1 MKVLVCDKTEKEYI
15 EQMRAAGLT
24 VDVRDDIT
32 PEELPSVLPAY
43 DAMVVRSRTKVRQ
56 PLIDVCPDLKVIVRG
71 GVGLDTIDHEYAK
84 SKGIAVMNTPMASSA
99 SVAELAI
106 GYMFMLAR
114 SLYKATSS
122 MKGEKWDKKAFEGD
136 EIGGKTLGLIGV
148 GNIGREVAKRASAL
162 GMSVLAYDPYV
173 KGALE
178 AQLVPLDELL
188 ARADYISLHLPK
200 TKESAGMIGPDQ
212 FAKMKDG
219 VRIINCARGGIID
232 EAALYQALTSGKVAG
247 AALDVYAEEP
257 PTDWKLL
264 KLDNVIGS
272 PHIGAATREA
282 QGRVGAEVAEK
293 LIASDLPDDPYCHV
307 DLMAYFP
314 DEIRVGYEGQVVWAP
329 SKPDGQPRRC
339 LDTSKAK
346 AYFGFQARMS
356 FDDGLK
362 RTIDW
367 YSDRRAHGQP

>member
-56 PLIDVCPDLKVIVRG
+56 PLIDVCPELKVIVRG

-173 KGALE
+173 KEALE

-232 EAALYQALTSGKVAG
+232 EAALYQALTTGKVAG

-293 LIASDLPDDPYCHV
+293 LIA
-307 DLMAYFP
+307 F
-314 DEIRVGYEGQVVWAP
+314 
-329 SKPDGQPRRC
+329 
-339 LDTSKAK
+339 AK
-346 AYFGFQARMS
+346 N
-356 FDDGLK
+356 
-362 RTIDW
+362 
-367 YSDRRAHGQP
+367 AH